1 MITWRPIP
9 IQFCDGCDKLLME
22 TNRNPQNEK
31 LDNLI
36 SLIEKLM
43 EKYEAI
49 ESKLDKKF
57 NADDAQQHRTR
68 IDRIEERLANRDK
81 EFDHRFVSVE
91 NQLQSKVTN
100 CALWKDNGLSDEEI
114 IKHAVQEEINNKKA
128 EETDLE
134 NRKRNIIIYR
144 VPEKKNDNITERKQN
159 DTTFIGDLL
168 DCVFDIKLEDG
179 DNLNGCTDSGAGQ
192 RTRPDHC

>member
-1 MITWRPIP
+1 
-9 IQFCDGCDKLLME
+9 ME
-22 TNRNPQNEK
+22 TNQNPQNEK